1 MANYCKTCGAQLEND
16 IEYCEKC
23 GTKIEKKGFPMP
35 LLLVIIAAAVVIAF
49 MFLVNIATDGSGG
62 NDNGDPADGPD
73 INIEEP
79 ADDGFG
85 DNEPAVDDMVEIL
98 MPRIYIEEMSDEDIQ
113 FDAQLS
119 GYEAFLNSD
128 GSVTYRMTKE
138 QQQECLDATKY
149 SIDWWI
155 QGMFES
161 GQFPGLVDVQCNE
174 DYSEIKILYTSD
186 FKNKPDSYNLLNL
199 LYLGVMAPQYQV
211 YQGKGYDAKCYL
223 TVVDDVSGE
232 VYLEFTG
239 PDDLSK
245 YE

>member
-1 MANYCKTCGAQLEND
+1 MIDTP
-16 IEYCEKC
+16 
-23 GTKIEKKGFPMP
+23 KKKDYSEPILIAVF
-35 LLLVIIAAAVVIAF
+35 AAAIVIAF
-49 MFLVNIATDGSGG
+49 MILLNTASNGTVET
-62 NDNGDPADGPD
+62 DNGDPVADPD
-73 INIEEP
+73 TNTEEP
-79 ADDGFG
+79 ADKGLDV
-85 DNEPAVDDMVEIL
+85 DEPAIEDMVEIL

-119 GYEAFLNSD
+119 GYEVFMNSD

-138 QQQECLDATKY
+138 QQQECLDETKY

-155 QGMFES
+155 QGMFEND
-161 GQFPGLVDVQCNE
+161 QFPGLVDVQCN
-174 DYSEIKILYTSD
+174 DDFSVIKILFTSD
-186 FKNKPDSYNLLNL
+186 FKTKPNSYDLPNL

-239 PDDLSK
+239 PDDISK
-245 YE
+245 Y